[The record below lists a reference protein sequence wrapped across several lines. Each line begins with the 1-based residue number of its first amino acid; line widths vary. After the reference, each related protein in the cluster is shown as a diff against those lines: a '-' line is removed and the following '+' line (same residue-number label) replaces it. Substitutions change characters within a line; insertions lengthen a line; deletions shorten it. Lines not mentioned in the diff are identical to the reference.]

1 MQRKSNPTMQRHL
14 QTIFCDD
21 IRHETSGKLTL
32 VGMYSDSLF
41 VPQLPVTLPRVCLV
55 ARLISS
61 LKQPAR
67 SVKLRVYKGTD
78 LIQELMAQEADLAAM
93 LRNVPA
99 YEAAGSSDRVQV
111 VQFLVEFAPFQING
125 PCLLRVHAETE
136 DGLHEGASL
145 SISQTPTAGP
155 VTLQ

>member
-1 MQRKSNPTMQRHL
+1 MQRHL

>member
-1 MQRKSNPTMQRHL
+1 MQRHL

-41 VPQLPVTLPRVCLV
+41 VSQWPATLPRLCLV

-61 LKQPAR
+61 LKAPPR
-67 SVKLRVYKGTD
+67 SVRLRVYQGTN
-78 LIQELMAQEADLAAM
+78 LIQEVMAQEADLAAM
-93 LRNVPA
+93 LRNVPI
-99 YEAAGSSDRVQV
+99 YESAGSSDRVQV

-155 VTLQ
+155 VTFQ

>member
-1 MQRKSNPTMQRHL
+1 MQRHL

-78 LIQELMAQEADLAAM
+78 LIQELMAQETDLAAM
-93 LRNVPA
+93 LRNVPT

>member
-1 MQRKSNPTMQRHL
+1 MQRHL

-78 LIQELMAQEADLAAM
+78 LIQELMAQETDLAAM
-93 LRNVPA
+93 LRNVPT

-155 VTLQ
+155 VTFQ

>member
-1 MQRKSNPTMQRHL
+1 MQRHL

-67 SVKLRVYKGTD
+67 SAKLRVYMGTE
-78 LIQELMAQEADLAAM
+78 LIQEIVAREADLADM
-93 LRNVPA
+93 LRNVPT
-99 YEAAGSSDRVQV
+99 YEAAGSSERVQV
-111 VQFLVEFAPFQING
+111 IQFLVEFAPFQIKG
-125 PCLLRVHAETE
+125 PCFLRVHAETE
-136 DGLHEGASL
+136 DGLCEGASL
-145 SISQTPTAGP
+145 NISQTPTAGP

>member
-1 MQRKSNPTMQRHL
+1 MQRHL

-41 VPQLPVTLPRVCLV
+41 VPQLPVTLPRVCLL

-93 LRNVPA
+93 LRNVPT
-99 YEAAGSSDRVQV
+99 YDAAGSSDRVQV

>member
-1 MQRKSNPTMQRHL
+1 
-14 QTIFCDD
+14 
-21 IRHETSGKLTL
+21 
-32 VGMYSDSLF
+32 
-41 VPQLPVTLPRVCLV
+41 
-55 ARLISS
+55 
-61 LKQPAR
+61 
-67 SVKLRVYKGTD
+67 
-78 LIQELMAQEADLAAM
+78 MAQEADLAAM

-136 DGLHEGASL
+136 DGPHEGASL

>member
-1 MQRKSNPTMQRHL
+1 MQRHL

-78 LIQELMAQEADLAAM
+78 LIQELMAREADLAAM
-93 LRNVPA
+93 LRNVPT